1 MLNKINIFNS
11 LLNLTFKIVSKPLT
25 WVASTFPRFY
35 IGKAIAI
42 VLLFFYTI
50 PLLLILTC
58 IGFVVLPYRFNN
70 IKKATEK
77 QNENK
82 RRSKAINT
90 TKGR

>member
-1 MLNKINIFNS
+1 MVNRIKVFNS

-25 WVASTFPRFY
+25 WAVSTFPRFN
-35 IGKAIAI
+35 IGRAIAI

-50 PLLLILTC
+50 PMLLILTG
-58 IGFVVLPYRFNN
+58 IGFIILPYRLTNN
-70 IKKATEK
+70 NNN
-77 QNENK
+77 NENK

>member
-1 MLNKINIFNS
+1 MVNRIKVFNS

-25 WVASTFPRFY
+25 WAVSTFPRFN
-35 IGKAIAI
+35 IGRAIAI

-50 PLLLILTC
+50 PMLLVLTC